1 MLIQRLLFSIICISI
16 ESVFD
21 SMWSLFEGTPV
32 ELKQGRVVICYGLTV
47 NR

>member
-1 MLIQRLLFSIICISI
+1 MLIQRLLFSIIFVSI

-32 ELKQGRVVICYGLTV
+32 ELKQGRVDICYWLFVTG
-47 NR
+47 

>member
-1 MLIQRLLFSIICISI
+1 MLIQLLLFSIIFVSI

-32 ELKQGRVVICYGLTV
+32 ELKQGRVDICYWLTV
-47 NR
+47 SC